1 MSQPRLKPAPQ
12 PDQLWMSTPPYLM
25 IARVL
30 AVEEQADGGSVV
42 SYKLYDENGYC
53 LEHVDHL
60 VEPELRREPAA
71 EHRLHVAIDLQ
82 PYDRRELAVTQ
93 LDLDHLHRPR
103 HLQ

>member
-53 LEHVDHL
+53 LEHVDH
-60 VEPELRREPAA
+60 AA
-71 EHRLHVAIDLQ
+71 
-82 PYDRRELAVTQ
+82 
-93 LDLDHLHRPR
+93 LDEGWWRAFKPLSPR
-103 HLQ
+103 YG